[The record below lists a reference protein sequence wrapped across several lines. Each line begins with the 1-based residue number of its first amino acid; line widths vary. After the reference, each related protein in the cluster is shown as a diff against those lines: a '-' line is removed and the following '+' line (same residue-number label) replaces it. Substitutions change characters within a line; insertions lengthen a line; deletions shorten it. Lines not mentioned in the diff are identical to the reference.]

1 MVTVHQSNHPE
12 IHMNDSK
19 QAQSGSRT
27 RPESTVKKK
36 PYQKPEFRRDRVF
49 ETTALACG
57 KIQAT
62 QSQCKFNRKL
72 A

>member
-1 MVTVHQSNHPE
+1 VVTVQQSNNPE
-12 IHMNDSK
+12 IHMNDSQ
-19 QAQSGSRT
+19 QAQPGSRA
-27 RPESTVKKK
+27 RPESPVKKK